1 MPPDFDDTPRYDEN
15 RDGDNANDGN
25 VLMRIKD
32 DELAVKYAKAWLTD
46 IGEADA
52 TVKSGNCA
60 FCHTT
65 ADLPQYDEALNQKGH
80 TIYKLEGCP
89 E

>member
-1 MPPDFDDTPRYDEN
+1 MAIHVYDTYATASSGKIMHFD
-15 RDGDNANDGN
+15 
-25 VLMRIKD
+25 VLLREKN
-32 DELAVKYAKAWLTD
+32 DELAVKYAKAWLVE

-65 ADLPQYDEALNQKGH
+65 ADLPEFDGEINEKGYA
-80 TIYKLEGCP
+80 IYKLEGCP
-89 E
+89 V

>member
-1 MPPDFDDTPRYDEN
+1 MAIHVYDTYATASSGKILHFD
-15 RDGDNANDGN
+15 
-25 VLMRIKD
+25 VLMRVKD
-32 DELAVKYAKAWLTD
+32 DDLAVKYAKAWLAE

-60 FCHTT
+60 FCQTT
-65 ADLPQYDEALNQKGH
+65 ADLPQYDQELNQNGYA
-80 TIYKLEGCP
+80 IYKLEGYP